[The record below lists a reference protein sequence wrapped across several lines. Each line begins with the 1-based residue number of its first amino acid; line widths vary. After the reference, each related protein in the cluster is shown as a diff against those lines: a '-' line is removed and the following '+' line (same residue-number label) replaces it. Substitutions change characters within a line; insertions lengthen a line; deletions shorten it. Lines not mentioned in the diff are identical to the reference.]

1 MEDNIKEIRDVVLN
15 MFITMLIVYLVIVTY
30 TYLQTTIPYNI
41 YFIKINMQII
51 LEILLVILILLYV
64 PKLKNITYRIFEKS
78 YSLLKSFSLGQK
90 FVLIA
95 IILLICSAIFLIKN
109 DENYANAVAILSYY
123 FLSLG
128 VLNEFIDYILE
139 KRINNKI
146 NIIKTFILLIILGLV
161 IHYTSDIEY
170 YFKYLDDLII
180 VTALIYI
187 IKLKIK
193 NKKREIS

>member
-1 MEDNIKEIRDVVLN
+1 MEDDIKEIRDVVLN

-30 TYLQTTIPYNI
+30 TYLQTAIPYNI

-193 NKKREIS
+193 NKKKRN